1 MHPLFEMACNGYNV
15 AMQEKTALVIGGTG
29 HIGSYLVPRLVTSG
43 YRVWVFAR
51 GTTNPYPSSPL
62 WAKVNTIRGE
72 REKEEKSGLLGE
84 RIRHVRPDIIVDL
97 IAFEPES
104 AAFLADLL
112 SGTETHLL
120 VCSTAWVYGKTR
132 TIPTRE
138 EAFRFPE
145 NDYAQRKVLIENTLF
160 SAAQKGKL
168 MVTIVRPTHI
178 TGPGKPFITPFGD
191 NNPETLQK
199 ILNGEEIFLLDG
211 GLSTLHHVHP
221 RDVADLFFAALSN
234 PKASQGEAFNCGA
247 QYAMTFFGL
256 GEFLACSFGKP
267 FRFRSI
273 SLEEYTARFGYPE
286 MAALHVRQ
294 GCCVSMEKA
303 RKVLDFVP
311 QYTPEGAVLEAMYDL
326 IARGILQVKNK

>member
-1 MHPLFEMACNGYNV
+1 MR
-15 AMQEKTALVIGGTG
+15 EKTVLVIGGTG
-29 HIGSYLVPRLVTSG
+29 HIGSYLIPRLVASG
-43 YRVWVFAR
+43 YQVWVLAR
-51 GTTNPYPSSPL
+51 GTTNPYPPSPL
-62 WAKVNTIRGE
+62 WARVNTIQGE
-72 REKEEKSGLLGE
+72 REKEEKSGLWGE
-84 RIRHVRPDIIVDL
+84 RLRHVRPDVIVDL

-104 AAFLADLL
+104 AALLVDLL

-138 EAFRFPE
+138 DAPRFPE
-145 NDYAQRKVLIENTLF
+145 NDYAQKKVLIEDTLF
-160 SAAQKGKL
+160 SAAQGGKL
-168 MVTIVRPTHI
+168 MVTIIRPTHI

-211 GLSTLHHVHP
+211 GFSTLHHVHP

-234 PKASQGEAFNCGA
+234 PRASQGEAFNCGA

-256 GEFLACSFGKP
+256 GEFLARSFGKP
-267 FRFRSI
+267 FRFRPI
-273 SLEEYTARFGYPE
+273 SLEEYTAQFGYPE
-286 MAALHVRQ
+286 MAALHIRQ

-303 RKVLDFVP
+303 QEILGFTPR
-311 QYTPEGAVLEAMYDL
+311 YTPEGAVLEATYDL
-326 IARGILQVKNK
+326 IARGVLRVKKE